1 MSSKLKITLLSDI
14 RDRHQADGSLKFQV
28 DGDYRP
34 DATAW
39 AILALRAAG
48 MQSIDLKPARTRLL
62 EDQLADGRLAI
73 SPQHPQA
80 YWPTS
85 LAVLAWHQDPE
96 FHATQV
102 RAVHFLLNSTGRQY
116 PKPADAPYDHD
127 STLKGWSWIEGT
139 HAWVIPSA
147 LAIIALK
154 AVGYS
159 EHQRVQE
166 ATRLLLDRQLP
177 RGGWNYGNTRVYG
190 QELNPMVETT
200 GVALQALAGSVP
212 RQEINKS
219 LIYLN
224 KAIFQT
230 GTPLSL
236 SWGLLG
242 LGTWGEES
250 PERESWLGA
259 CWSRQTRYGGYDANA
274 IALMILALS
283 LPQGILSL
291 FNLPG

>member
-1 MSSKLKITLLSDI
+1 MAGLAS
-14 RDRHQADGSLKFQV
+14 QV
-28 DGDYRP
+28 IIPSPIGRP
-34 DATAW
+34 A
-39 AILALRAAG
+39 
-48 MQSIDLKPARTRLL
+48 
-62 EDQLADGRLAI
+62 LAI
-73 SPQHPQA
+73 
-80 YWPTS
+80 
-85 LAVLAWHQDPE
+85 LAWHQAPE
-96 FHATQV
+96 FHAAQI
-102 RAVHFLLNSTGRQY
+102 RAVHFLLNSTGRHY

-127 STLKGWSWIEGT
+127 PTLKGWPWIEGT
-139 HAWVIPSA
+139 HSWVIPSA

-159 EHQRVQE
+159 EHERVQE

-177 RGGWNYGNTRVYG
+177 QGGWNYGNTRVYG
-190 QELNPMVETT
+190 QELHPMVETT
-200 GVALQALAGSVP
+200 GVALQALAGSIP

-224 KAIFQT
+224 KSIAKT

-242 LGTWGEES
+242 LGSWGEES

-259 CWSRQTRYGGYDANA
+259 CWSRQTRYGSYDTNA
-274 IALMILALS
+274 LALMILALT

-291 FNLPG
+291 FNLRS